1 MAIDKY
7 SALVGPK
14 KDNYFE
20 KLRTT
25 LMRTRSL
32 KEQCEQDERL
42 QTAVILGHVSN
53 VLR

>member
-20 KLRTT
+20 KLRIN
-25 LMRTRSL
+25 LMRMRSL
-32 KEQCEQDERL
+32 KEQCEQEERL
-42 QTAVILGHVSN
+42 QTAVILAHVSN